1 MEAKCFGYV
10 LLGKIHGANSGHV
23 GENSS
28 LDLFGEPLHLLVR
41 KRSLV
46 RGIIS
51 RKWTDEIIMSPET
64 PYLGKISWFYFLH
77 YRHLAFIIAQFQND
91 DNFVLGIKD

>member
-28 LDLFGEPLHLLVR
+28 LDLSGKAFAPSCKEEVIGER
-41 KRSLV
+41 
-46 RGIIS
+46 
-51 RKWTDEIIMSPET
+51 DNQQ
-64 PYLGKISWFYFLH
+64 KIDGLNNYVS
-77 YRHLAFIIAQFQND
+77 
-91 DNFVLGIKD
+91 

>member
-28 LDLFGEPLHLLVR
+28 LDLFG
-41 KRSLV
+41 K
-46 RGIIS
+46 
-51 RKWTDEIIMSPET
+51 
-64 PYLGKISWFYFLH
+64 
-77 YRHLAFIIAQFQND
+77 AFAPSCKEEVIGER
-91 DNFVLGIKD
+91 DNQQKMDG